1 MIDNSMATFTR
12 PIINCAYVQSSPLY
26 ADSTIDDVINSGNFS
41 VTGVDIYGQVYTVDI
56 SDCVI
61 TPEAP
66 YEVGAQ
72 TFMVSYNSSTTTFTA
87 TISN

>member
-12 PIINCAYVQSSPLY
+12 PIINCAYVQSSSLY

-66 YEVGAQ
+66 YEVGVQ
-72 TFMVSYNSSTTTFTA
+72 TFMVSYNGSITTFTA